1 MSTATPNVPRTNAR
15 KIASALP
22 NRDWLDHRRRDT
34 ALAVETIAADPQG
47 ATVKARGHLD
57 LGTAP
62 PLWAVLRSH
71 LRSGRRFLRLD
82 VSALGFVD
90 ASALAA
96 LREIHDEALIA
107 RGTLVV
113 TGVGALVERVLH
125 LTALDDV
132 LFLGGRRSEHDTRP
146 LIVD

>member
-1 MSTATPNVPRTNAR
+1 MSTATPNVPRTNI

-34 ALAVETIAADPQG
+34 ALAVETIAVDPQG
-47 ATVKARGHLD
+47 ATVKV

-71 LRSGRRFLRLD
+71 LRAGRRFLRLD

-90 ASALAA
+90 ASALAV
-96 LREIHDEALIA
+96 LREIHDEALTA

-113 TGVGALVERVLH
+113 TGVGTMVERVLH

-132 LFLGGRRSEHDTRP
+132 LFLGGRRAEHDIRP
-146 LIVD
+146 LPAD